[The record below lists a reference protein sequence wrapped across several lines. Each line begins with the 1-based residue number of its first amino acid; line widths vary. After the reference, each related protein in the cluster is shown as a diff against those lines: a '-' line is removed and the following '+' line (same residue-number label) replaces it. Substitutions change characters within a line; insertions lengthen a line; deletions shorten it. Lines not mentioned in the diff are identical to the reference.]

1 MMKQIISAAIA
12 LLILSPFWIT
22 EKANAQKNVNP
33 VAIIFD
39 TDMGPDYDDVGALA
53 ILHAMADNGEC
64 NILAT
69 ISSNKHDLTVPVLSV
84 MNTYF
89 NRPNI
94 PVGIVRGNGVNL
106 PCRQKWDSLIVA
118 DYPHAIKT
126 GGEDYDA
133 LKLYRKILAAQP
145 DKSVTIVTVGF
156 LTNMAN
162 LIQSKPDEFSSLNGK
177 ELVKRKVKLL
187 VSMAACFNNEMGDF
201 KEFNLMK
208 DAASSK
214 IAYDNWPTPIIF
226 SGFEIGAKIHTG
238 LPITKSDIKN
248 SPVKDVFA
256 RSIPLDKNDAN
267 GRMSWDETAAL
278 VAVRGYKK
286 YFDVAKGKIIVNE
299 DGSNNWNKNGTRDK
313 YLVLKMSV
321 FQLEDIINGL
331 MMQQPK

>member
-1 MMKQIISAAIA
+1 
-12 LLILSPFWIT
+12 
-22 EKANAQKNVNP
+22 
-33 VAIIFD
+33 
-39 TDMGPDYDDVGALA
+39 
-53 ILHAMADNGEC
+53 
-64 NILAT
+64 
-69 ISSNKHDLTVPVLSV
+69 
-84 MNTYF
+84 
-89 NRPNI
+89 
-94 PVGIVRGNGVNL
+94 
-106 PCRQKWDSLIVA
+106 
-118 DYPHAIKT
+118 
-126 GGEDYDA
+126 
-133 LKLYRKILAAQP
+133 
-145 DKSVTIVTVGF
+145 
-156 LTNMAN
+156 
-162 LIQSKPDEFSSLNGK
+162 
-177 ELVKRKVKLL
+177 
-187 VSMAACFNNEMGDF
+187 MAACFNNEMGDF

-267 GRMSWDETAAL
+267 GRMSWDETATL

-286 YFDVAKGKIIVNE
+286 YFDVVEGKIIVNE
-299 DGSNNWNKNGTRDK
+299 DGSNNWNKNGTMDK

>member
-12 LLILSPFWIT
+12 LLILNPFWIT
-22 EKANAQKNVNP
+22 EKANAQKKVNP

-126 GGEDYDA
+126 GGKDYDA
-133 LKLYRKILAAQP
+133 LKLYRKILAAQA
-145 DKSVTIVTVGF
+145 DNSVTIVTVGF

-162 LIQSKPDEFSSLNGK
+162 LIQSKPDEFSPLTGK
-177 ELVKRKVKLL
+177 ELVGKKVKLL

-267 GRMSWDETAAL
+267 GRMSWDETATL

-286 YFDVAKGKIIVNE
+286 YFDVVKGKIIVNE

-321 FQLEDIINGL
+321 SQLEDIINGL